1 MKRFL
6 QIIIGLFITM
16 QAFGQQDPMYS
27 QYMFNCLAV
36 NPAYAG
42 SREVL
47 STTALYRRQWVGI
60 KGAPSTFTFSADMPV
75 KNKKI
80 GLGINVT
87 DDRLGIMHNTLVNIS
102 YAYRIRI
109 NDKGILAMGLQGVLN
124 QYKADYASVDPSQN
138 SSYRSDVAFAS
149 NVSRFF
155 PNVGFGLWYST
166 DRFYAG
172 VSAPKLIKNK
182 LTDFDMA
189 MDLSSYKDR
198 QSRHFFITAGYV
210 FPLNDVMK
218 LKPSAL
224 LKMVHGSPIELDVNA
239 NLWFHDRVS
248 FGLSYRTGDS
258 MDVLLEFQATPQ
270 FRFGYAY
277 DYTLTRLQNFNSGSH
292 EIMVRYE
299 FGFDKG
305 KILSPRYF

>member
-6 QIIIGLFITM
+6 QITIGLFITM

-27 QYMFNCLAV
+27 QYMFNMLAV

-47 STTALYRRQWVGI
+47 SATALYRRQWVGI
-60 KGAPSTFTFSADMPV
+60 AGAPSTFTFSADMPV

-87 DDRLGIMHNTLVNIS
+87 DDRLGIMHNTSINIS

-109 NDKGILAMGLQGVLN
+109 NDKGILSAGLQGVIN
-124 QYKADYASVDPSQN
+124 QYKADYSSVDPTQN
-138 SSYRSDVAFAS
+138 SSYSADPAFSS

-166 DRFYAG
+166 DKFYAG
-172 VSAPKLIKNK
+172 ASIPKLIKNS
-182 LTDFDMA
+182 LSDFDMS

-198 QSRHFFITAGYV
+198 QSRHYFITAGYV
-210 FPLNDVMK
+210 FELNHALK

-224 LKMVHGSPIELDVNA
+224 LKVVHGSPVELDINA
-239 NLWFHDRVS
+239 NLWFHDRVAV
-248 FGLSYRTGDS
+248 GLSYRTGDS

-270 FRFGYAY
+270 LRFGYAY
-277 DYTLTRLQNFNSGSH
+277 DYSLTRLQNFNSGSH